1 MGKIVILHHNDLDG
15 RCAAAIAYRELK
27 TRYNK
32 DDIETIE
39 TNYDMSFPEI
49 PMDTKLLYLLDF
61 SFKRDEFKIL
71 VDTIGRKNIVWLDHH
86 VSAYETLVDFKDLKG
101 KRTEEWSGT
110 MLTWQHFHPVTTD
123 VIPYVVQLVDDYD
136 RWIMKYGDDTLYF
149 YEYTNSIDIKNIKG
163 KDWDW
168 LLTRTECELKP
179 IIEVGKN
186 IKDVKDNELKRI
198 IKRLGIPVTIEWEGK
213 QYRAMK
219 INSSYLFSISQ
230 IGHMIYDELG
240 FDISWMYYEKADDN
254 GNLIRTNNLRSVVV
268 DVSKIAKKFGGG
280 GHPNASGFSEI
291 LAPNVYNSVV
301 KW

>member
-1 MGKIVILHHNDLDG
+1 MGKILILHHNDLDG
-15 RCAAAIAYRELK
+15 RCAAAIAYRELEK
-27 TRYNK
+27 RYYNTE
-32 DDIETIE
+32 INTIE
-39 TNYDMSFPEI
+39 TNYEMNFPEI
-49 PMDTKLLYLLDF
+49 PIDTDMVYLLDF
-61 SFKRDEFKIL
+61 SFKKPEFDIL
-71 VDTIGRKNIVWLDHH
+71 VNKVGRDNIIWLDHH

-149 YEYTNSIDIKNIKG
+149 YEYTNSIDIKDIKG

-198 IKRLGIPVTIEWEGK
+198 IKRLGIPVMIEWEGK
-213 QYRAMK
+213 QYTAMK

-240 FDISWMYYEKADDN
+240 YDVAWLYYFKADEN
-254 GNLIRTNNLRSVVV
+254 GNLIETNNLRSVVV
-268 DVSKIAKKFGGG
+268 DVSKIAKKHGGG
-280 GHPNASGFSEI
+280 GHPNASGWTTT
-291 LAPNVYNSVV
+291 LATNVYNSVV